1 MSGIITVLF
10 ILTQS
15 FASTADAVSSDSIT
29 GYVLPEIIITA
40 EPMNKSERI
49 GSEGIY
55 YDEAYGWMLPTTVI
69 TADRYCPA
77 PDLRVTDWFLPR
89 LAFGQPQSQDEFLT
103 TVSENKMKNNLSAD
117 NRVAAMS
124 FGGNYTLKAG
134 DTIRDDVNVS
144 GGTANINGVIIG
156 DLAVMGGE
164 AFATGTVDGDV
175 AVLGGNL
182 YITGSITGDAAVM
195 GGKIRHQ
202 GVIEGD
208 VFIVG
213 GEIKLDSG
221 SVIKGTLGMIGGS
234 VDQDSL
240 AVIQGEVKS
249 IGNEQLRHFM
259 PRIFKAWRLG
269 PHLHGLRIVSLMFG
283 FAALVILFLLN
294 LLILA
299 VFPGAVN
306 QINQQIQFKTW
317 LAVALGVAV
326 MILYLPVL
334 LLFVVSIIGI
344 PLIPLFILATGVALL
359 FGLASLSGIVGE
371 KISQGLNLKIQG
383 RIGQFAIGWL
393 ALNLI
398 PALGLLLLRTGFLGL
413 LIFLFG
419 VTIIFVVKIIAL
431 GAVILALFHKNIE
444 G

>member
-15 FASTADAVSSDSIT
+15 LSPAAAASDPSL
-29 GYVLPEIIITA
+29 GYVLPEIVVTA
-40 EPMNKSERI
+40 EPMNKHDRI
-49 GSEGIY
+49 GSEEIY

-69 TADRYCPA
+69 TADRYRSA
-77 PDLRVTDWFLPR
+77 PDLMVADWFLPR
-89 LAFGQPQSQDEFLT
+89 LAFAQPQSQNEILVN
-103 TVSENKMKNNLSAD
+103 VSENRTNRDPSTD
-117 NRVAAMS
+117 NKVAAMS
-124 FGGNYTLKAG
+124 FGGNYTLNAG

-144 GGTANINGVIIG
+144 GGSANINGVIVG

-182 YITGSITGDAAVM
+182 YITGSVTGDAAVM

-221 SVIKGTLGMIGGS
+221 SVIKGTLGIIGGS
-234 VDQDSL
+234 VDQDSQ

-249 IGNEQLRHFM
+249 IGNEQLRHFL
-259 PRIFKAWRLG
+259 PRIFKVWRLG
-269 PHLHGLRIVSLMFG
+269 PRLHGFRIVSLMFG

-294 LLILA
+294 SLILA
-299 VFPGAVN
+299 VFPTAVN
-306 QINQQIQFKTW
+306 QINQKIQFKTW

-344 PLIPLFILATGVALL
+344 PLIPLFILATAVALL
-359 FGLASLSGIVGE
+359 FGLTSLSGIVGE

-383 RIGQFAIGWL
+383 KIGQFAVGWL

-398 PALGLLLLRTGFLGL
+398 PALGLLLLRTGLLGL

-419 VTIIFVVKIIAL
+419 VTIAFVVKIIAL